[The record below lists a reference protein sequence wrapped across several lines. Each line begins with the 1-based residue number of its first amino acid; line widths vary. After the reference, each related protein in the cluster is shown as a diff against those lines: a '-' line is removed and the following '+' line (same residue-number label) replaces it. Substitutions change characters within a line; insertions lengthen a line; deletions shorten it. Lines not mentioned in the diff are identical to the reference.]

1 MITVNDLLGIKGRK
15 VYAVTPTTPTLQALQ
30 LLAEKNIGAVL
41 VMDGKRMAGILSER
55 DIVRHIATQGKC
67 NLNNPVENYMT
78 ELLYVVSTNQTIAEC
93 MEMMTQKHIR
103 HLPVVQE
110 EEVIGLISIGDVVKQ
125 LISDQESTI
134 DHLEKYITGTGYG
147 Q

>member
-1 MITVNDLLGIKGRK
+1 MDTKETKMNMKWESENDKEEQK
-15 VYAVTPTTPTLQALQ
+15 E
-30 LLAEKNIGAVL
+30 EKESN
-41 VMDGKRMAGILSER
+41 K
-55 DIVRHIATQGKC
+55 QGKC
-67 NLNNPVENYMT
+67 NLDNPVEQHMT

-125 LISDQESTI
+125 LIADQESTI

-147 Q
+147 R